1 MLRGQWERSLSA
13 GAQATLIPRL
23 PLRVGLAT
31 DFSQVALAGG
41 LGVYVGP
48 VRLDL
53 SYTALTLA
61 AGDGA
66 IASLSI
72 SVWPGVSS
80 RQP

>member
-1 MLRGQWERSLSA
+1 MSSRFAAAARS
-13 GAQATLIPRL
+13 PRC
-23 PLRVGLAT
+23 G
-31 DFSQVALAGG
+31 QVAVAAG

-48 VRLDL
+48 VHLDL
-53 SYTALTLA
+53 SYGTLTLA
-61 AGDGA
+61 AGDGT